1 MMRKK
6 ILKICGM
13 VWGISGV
20 VILISVL
27 YPIASYEA
35 KSRQKYPQ
43 LISPLAAE
51 ESISLDDYDYTKA
64 SNWFPDAKDK
74 NEFSANKVRFYT
86 VTIPSLNISDA
97 TVSIGGEDLAD
108 NLIQYPGTAL
118 PGKNGN
124 SVIFGH
130 SILPLFFDPENYLS
144 IFSTLDRLDNGD
156 EVYINYDG
164 ISYIYKVE
172 EMFEVKPTD
181 IQILDQDSA
190 GSYIT
195 LVTCT
200 PMGDPR
206 KPKRLIV
213 RARLIPSQ
221 DPPSFLKQANA
232 NPFN

>member
-1 MMRKK
+1 MSKR
-6 ILKICGM
+6 ILKICGII
-13 VWGISGV
+13 WGISGV
-20 VILISVL
+20 VMLISVI

-35 KSRQKYPQ
+35 RSRQRYPQ
-43 LISPLAAE
+43 LINPLAEE
-51 ESISLDDYDYTKA
+51 ESITLEDYDYTNA
-64 SNWFPDAKDK
+64 SNWFPGAKEK
-74 NEFSANKVRFYT
+74 KEFLANNVRFYT
-86 VTIPSLNISDA
+86 ITIPSLNISDA
-97 TVSIGGEDLAD
+97 TVSIGGEDLSD

-144 IFSTLDRLDNGD
+144 IFSTLDKLDKGD
-156 EVYINYDG
+156 EVYIDYDG

-172 EMFEVKPTD
+172 DLFEVKPTD
-181 IQILDQDSA
+181 IQILGQDSN
-190 GSYIT
+190 GSFIT

-221 DPPSFLKQANA
+221 DPPNITKQANA
-232 NPFN
+232 DTLN

>member
-1 MMRKK
+1 MSKK
-6 ILKICGM
+6 ILKICGII
-13 VWGISGV
+13 WGISGV
-20 VILISVL
+20 VMLISVI

-35 KSRQKYPQ
+35 RSRQRYPQ
-43 LISPLAAE
+43 LINPLAEE
-51 ESISLDDYDYTKA
+51 ESITLEDYDYTNA
-64 SNWFPDAKDK
+64 SNWFPGAKEK
-74 NEFSANKVRFYT
+74 EEFLANNVRFYT
-86 VTIPSLNISDA
+86 ITIPSLNISDA
-97 TVSIGGEDLAD
+97 TVSIGGEDLSD

-144 IFSTLDRLDNGD
+144 IFSTLDKLNKGD
-156 EVYINYDG
+156 EVYIDYDG

-172 EMFEVKPTD
+172 DLFEVKPTD
-181 IQILDQDSA
+181 IQILGQDSN
-190 GSYIT
+190 GSFIT

-221 DPPSFLKQANA
+221 DPPNFTKQANA
-232 NPFN
+232 DTLN

>member
-1 MMRKK
+1 MSKK
-6 ILKICGM
+6 ILKICGII
-13 VWGISGV
+13 WGISGV
-20 VILISVL
+20 VILISVI

-35 KSRQKYPQ
+35 RSRQRYPQ
-43 LISPLAAE
+43 LINPLAEE
-51 ESISLDDYDYTKA
+51 ESITLEDYDYTRA
-64 SNWFPDAKDK
+64 SNWFPGAKEK
-74 NEFSANKVRFYT
+74 EEFLANNVRFYT
-86 VTIPSLNISDA
+86 ITIPSLNISDA
-97 TVSIGGEDLAD
+97 TVSIGGEDLSD

-144 IFSTLDRLDNGD
+144 IFSTLDKLDKGD

-172 EMFEVKPTD
+172 DLFEVKPTD
-181 IQILDQDSA
+181 IQILGQDSN
-190 GSYIT
+190 GSFIT

-221 DPPSFLKQANA
+221 DPPNFTKQANA
-232 NPFN
+232 DTLN

>member
-1 MMRKK
+1 MSRR
-6 ILKICGM
+6 IVKICAM
-13 VWGISGV
+13 IWGVSGL
-20 VILISVL
+20 VILISVI

-35 KSRQKYPQ
+35 KARQRYPQ
-43 LISPLAAE
+43 LISPLAEE
-51 ESISLDDYDYTKA
+51 ESITLEDYDYTRA
-64 SNWFPDAKDK
+64 SNWFPGAKEK
-74 NEFSANKVRFYT
+74 EEFLANNVRFYT
-86 VTIPSLNISDA
+86 ITIPSLNISDA
-97 TVSIGGEDLAD
+97 TVSIGGEDLSD

-144 IFSTLDRLDNGD
+144 IFSTLDKLDEGD

-164 ISYIYKVE
+164 ISYIYKVKD
-172 EMFEVKPTD
+172 MFEVKPTD
-181 IQILDQDSA
+181 IQILDQDSN
-190 GSYIT
+190 GSFLT

-213 RARLIPSQ
+213 RAQLFPSQ
-221 DPPSFLKQANA
+221 DPLNFTKQSNA
-232 NPFN
+232 DTLN